1 MGTID
6 YLKTLNSNSEEKM
19 SKLIKIVLFIG
30 GLIVAMVSI
39 CLLIQAKE
47 ISRMIPKQLL
57 EGEIEAAPMVKN
69 FESLPEGIEITRLVV
84 LKGQRQ
90 MFAYNGD
97 KLIKI
102 YPISLGFNP
111 IGHKQFEGDGKTPE
125 GIYTINE
132 RNKNSSYHKNLGISY
147 PNSQDKAFAEAQGK
161 SAGGLIK
168 IHGLRNG
175 FGDIGRNHLLKDWTH
190 GCIAVTNEEIDE
202 LFLSVIHRAEIE
214 IKP

>member
-1 MGTID
+1 
-6 YLKTLNSNSEEKM
+6 M
-19 SKLIKIVLFIG
+19 SKLIKIMLFTSGVTIATA
-30 GLIVAMVSI
+30 VAFFSM
-39 CLLIQAKE
+39 QNKE

-90 MFAYNGD
+90 MFAYNED

-132 RNKNSSYHKNLGISY
+132 RNKNSNYHKNLGISY

>member
-1 MGTID
+1 M
-6 YLKTLNSNSEEKM
+6 N
-19 SKLIKIVLFIG
+19 KLIKIILLIA
-30 GLIVAMVSI
+30 GLIMATALAFYSM
-39 CLLIQAKE
+39 QNKE
-47 ISRMIPKQLL
+47 ITRIMPKQLL
-57 EGEIEAAPMVKN
+57 EGEIEASPMVKN
-69 FESLPEGIEITRLVV
+69 FEPLPEGVEITRLMV

-90 MFAYNGD
+90 MLAYNED

-175 FGDIGRNHLLKDWTH
+175 FGDIGRNHLLRDWTH

-202 LFLSVIHRAEIE
+202 LFSSVIHRAEIE

>member
-1 MGTID
+1 MQ
-6 YLKTLNSNSEEKM
+6 N
-19 SKLIKIVLFIG
+19 
-30 GLIVAMVSI
+30 
-39 CLLIQAKE
+39 KE

-132 RNKNSSYHKNLGISY
+132 RNKNSNYHKNLGISY

-168 IHGLRNG
+168 IHGLHNG

-202 LFLSVIHRAEIE
+202 LFSSVIHRAEIE

>member
-1 MGTID
+1 
-6 YLKTLNSNSEEKM
+6 M

-47 ISRMIPKQLL
+47 ISRIMPKQLL

-84 LKGQRQ
+84 LKGRRQ

-147 PNSQDKAFAEAQGK
+147 PNSQDKGFAESQGK

-168 IHGLRNG
+168 IHGLPNG

-202 LFLSVIHRAEIE
+202 LFSSVIHRAEIE

>member
-1 MGTID
+1 
-6 YLKTLNSNSEEKM
+6 M

>member
-1 MGTID
+1 MLFTSGVTIA
-6 YLKTLNSNSEEKM
+6 TA
-19 SKLIKIVLFIG
+19 
-30 GLIVAMVSI
+30 VAFFSM
-39 CLLIQAKE
+39 QNKE

-132 RNKNSSYHKNLGISY
+132 RNKNSNYHKNLGISY

-202 LFLSVIHRAEIE
+202 LFSSVIHRAEIE

>member
-1 MGTID
+1 
-6 YLKTLNSNSEEKM
+6 M
-19 SKLIKIVLFIG
+19 SKLIKIMLFTSGVTIATA
-30 GLIVAMVSI
+30 VAFFSM
-39 CLLIQAKE
+39 QNKE

-132 RNKNSSYHKNLGISY
+132 RNKNSNYHKNLGISY

-202 LFLSVIHRAEIE
+202 LFSSVIHRAEIE